1 MNGQHIGYIRV
12 SSVGQ
17 NTDRQLD
24 GVHLDVTYEE
34 KLSGK
39 DTNRPELANMMKA
52 IRSGDTV
59 HVHSMDR
66 LARNMVDLHRLVEE
80 MTGKGATVIFHD
92 ENLTFDGATR
102 NSMNELLLGIL
113 GSVAQFERSIIKE
126 RQAEGIAKA
135 KEKGVYAKHGRKS
148 EITPE
153 TIAEIR
159 RRVEAGE
166 PKARIAKDL
175 KISRDSLYR
184 LIKE

>member
-1 MNGQHIGYIRV
+1 MTGQHIGYIRV
-12 SSVGQ
+12 SSAGQ

-24 GVHLDVTYEE
+24 GIQLDVTYEE
-34 KLSGK
+34 KVSGK
-39 DTNRPELANMMKA
+39 DTIRPELQNLLKA

-66 LARNMVDLHRLVEE
+66 LARNMVDLHNLVEQI
-80 MTGKGATVIFHD
+80 TGKGVTIRFHK
-92 ENLTFDGATR
+92 ENLTFDGASR

-113 GSVAQFERSIIKE
+113 GSVAQFERALIRE

-135 KEKGVYAKHGRKS
+135 KEKGVYAKHGRKAI
-148 EITPE
+148 ITPE
-153 TIAEIR
+153 MVAEIKR
-159 RRVEAGE
+159 RAEAGE

-184 LIKE
+184 LIN